1 MKFNT
6 RDRKP
11 HIWNIAVLAAITAA
25 LSVILILTG
34 ADRHAVPVNIMLVI
48 FFAAAVVLLIRAFF
62 RQLRYNPYSYNAI
75 YYVGFAL
82 FLLSVLITHIILTIH
97 LVCDPDMFSGQDFI
111 QIISSLSM
119 SADGYMLLSSPFI
132 LAVSVALCISNA
144 SLIRH
149 EGLRFVNIL
158 GFLLS
163 ILMTGGEVLL
173 FCVNSH
179 VSGSERYVM
188 IHELLSN
195 TFAAV
200 YLYLECMAIG
210 TMIVTAL
217 TSGHRPEPDKDFLII
232 PGCAVRDDGTPSP
245 LLRDRID
252 RAVAFRN
259 DQLERTGKDLVFVT
273 SGGRGADEV
282 ISESESMKRY
292 LMKKGIPED
301 RILEEDLST
310 NTFENMKFSKAK
322 IDERDPDANIAFCTT
337 NYHVFRSGLFARM
350 AGMRAVGTGA
360 KAKWYFWPNALV
372 REFIG
377 LLTRHRIKQ
386 TIVITGLIAC
396 YTFLTLCKY

>member
-25 LSVILILTG
+25 LSVVLILTG
-34 ADRHAVPVNIMLVI
+34 ADRHAIPLNMLLVF
-48 FFAAAVVLLIRAFF
+48 FFASAVVLLIRAFF
-62 RQLRYNPYSYNAI
+62 QQLRYNPYSYNAI
-75 YYVGFAL
+75 YYIGFAL
-82 FLLSVLITHIILTIH
+82 FLLSVLITHIILSIR
-97 LVCDPDMFSGQDFI
+97 LVCDPDFFSGQDFI
-111 QIISSLSM
+111 QILSSLSM
-119 SADGYMLLSSPFI
+119 SADIYMLLSSPFI
-132 LAVSVALCISNA
+132 LAVSVALCISNV

-163 ILMTGGEVLL
+163 FFLTGGEVVLYL
-173 FCVNSH
+173 GDNH

-188 IHELLSN
+188 IHDLFSN
-195 TFAAV
+195 TFVAL
-200 YLYLECMAIG
+200 YLYMECMVIG

-217 TSGHRPEPDKDFLII
+217 TSGYRPEPDKDFLII
-232 PGCAVRDDGTPSP
+232 PGCAVRNNGTPSP

-252 RAVAFRN
+252 RAIAFRN
-259 DQLERTGKDLVFVT
+259 DQLEKTGKALTFVT
-273 SGGRGADEV
+273 SGGKGADEV
-282 ISESESMKRY
+282 ISESEAMKRY
-292 LMKKGIPED
+292 LMKKGIPESF
-301 RILEEDLST
+301 ILEEDRST

-337 NYHVFRSGLFARM
+337 NYHVFRSGLLARM
-350 AGMRAVGTGA
+350 TGMKAVGTGA
-360 KAKWYFWPNALV
+360 KSKWYFWPNALV
-372 REFIG
+372 REFAG

-386 TIVITGLIAC
+386 TIIITGLIVC